1 MIYEM
6 EKGAVIC
13 MKKGAVILRKR
24 SSYMYDIN
32 MAHCNS
38 ARDHRYVPTHTKEAW
53 EQENNRLR
61 TCSLT

>member
-1 MIYEM
+1 
-6 EKGAVIC
+6 
-13 MKKGAVILRKR
+13 
-24 SSYMYDIN
+24 MYDIN

>member
-1 MIYEM
+1 M
-6 EKGAVIC
+6 E
-13 MKKGAVILRKR
+13 LLNDLRNDLRRKR
-24 SSYMYDIN
+24 GSYIYDIN

-61 TCSLT
+61 TYSLT